1 MLFTVTDVSA
11 TLTAVSSPLLLQ
23 HLTWKTI
30 KELIENKL
38 DVILEEIGLTKQ
50 SFDGS
55 VKDYRL
61 SGAYRKLFVKPN
73 GILGRVI
80 EYS

>member
-1 MLFTVTDVSA
+1 MQIRYISTV
-11 TLTAVSSPLLLQ
+11 
-23 HLTWKTI
+23 KEYI
-30 KELIENKL
+30 EKELIENKL

-73 GILGRVI
+73 GIIGRVI

>member
-1 MLFTVTDVSA
+1 MD
-11 TLTAVSSPLLLQ
+11 AV
-23 HLTWKTI
+23 
-30 KELIENKL
+30 
-38 DVILEEIGLTKQ
+38 LEELGLTKE

-73 GILGRVI
+73 GITGRVI
-80 EYS
+80 EYSKGFHAIDWFIALTSDWNNKIGLWKSSF